1 MSCGCGKDSCSD
13 TDKGASNQGVV
24 RRFIGKN
31 LFLVFISALILV
43 GVVQQYVLG

>member
-1 MSCGCGKDSCSD
+1 MGAGKIVAVIQTKVHQIRELC
-13 TDKGASNQGVV
+13 AVFV
-24 RRFIGKN
+24 GKN